1 MVEREIIVAEA
12 VPLAAEA
19 LEPAWD
25 YVDEAT
31 GTTGKPFYKR
41 ASGIAAIVIGA
52 IGTGVAALGGKIGL
66 GREARIAAAI
76 FGGKYLGKFV
86 RMAIE
91 HFAAQQAAAKL
102 ATELEAMKAKAEVLE
117 ATETAETATAE
128 AEVRVVPAEAEAVA
142 VA

>member
-12 VPLAAEA
+12 IPLATEA

-41 ASGIAAIVIGA
+41 ASGIAAIVIGT
-52 IGTGVAALGGKIGL
+52 IGTGLAVFGGRIGL
-66 GREARIAAAI
+66 GREARLAAAI

-91 HFAAQQAAAKL
+91 HYAAKQAAAKL
-102 ATELEAMKAKAEVLE
+102 AEELAKMKLAAGQSEAG
-117 ATETAETATAE
+117 AETKSEGEAE
-128 AEVRVVPAEAEAVA
+128 AEVRVVAAEAEAV